1 MISMTRMGK
10 NFDSVMNSFGTEQNR
25 TDWELYVQV
34 AYNCE
39 RVQVGIVSVPNNYV
53 SEVCNSGLSNVSL
66 ASVMVARNTWVPP
79 SVASSEVCCM
89 RAQRGAVSRRG

>member
-10 NFDSVMNSFGTEQNR
+10 NFDSVRNSFGTEQNR

-53 SEVCNSGLSNVSL
+53 
-66 ASVMVARNTWVPP
+66 
-79 SVASSEVCCM
+79 
-89 RAQRGAVSRRG
+89 